1 MRLSRRQM
9 MAATAGMAA
18 ATAGRLNAAP
28 RKEAPLS
35 LWYEQ
40 PAKDWSEAL
49 PLGNGHL
56 GAMVFGTLASER
68 FQINESTL
76 WGGAPH
82 DYSPG
87 DRTAEL
93 ARLRAA
99 IFEDR
104 LDDAVRAGQDFMG
117 DPATLMPY
125 QPFVDLLIDMPGHDR
140 AQAYRRD
147 LRLDQAVH
155 TVSYERD
162 GVVYRRESFA
172 SFPDKAL
179 VIRLTADTPGKQSFR
194 IRLTSPQT
202 GANVSSGADGALLI
216 EGQIQPRQNPD
227 WSWTASWDKPGL
239 SYAGRLRV
247 VASGGAVR
255 ADGDALVVE
264 GADAVTLLFCGAT
277 SFKTYND
284 VSGDPLAL
292 TQRAIDQAGR
302 HDYAHL
308 KAAHLADHQALF
320 DRVSLRLGAAADLP
334 TDQRL
339 LAYKTT
345 PDPALEALFF
355 QYGRY
360 LLIAA
365 SRPGGQPANL
375 QGIWNNDLLPAWSS
389 KMTTNINLQMNYWIA
404 ETGDLWE
411 TQTPLWDLIDD
422 LQVTGAKTARDLYG
436 GEGWVLHHNTD
447 IWRATTPV
455 DGPWGIWPT
464 GGVWLANQMWDHYL
478 YSQDRDFLTKRC
490 FPAMRGAVAF
500 ALGLLVEA
508 PAGTPVAGK
517 WVSNPTISPENQYLL
532 AGKPYHLTYGAAM
545 DTEMIGELFD
555 SFIVAADA
563 LNITDPLLVKAKAAR
578 QRLPAIDVNQN
589 GGIREWIRDYA
600 EAEPHH
606 RHTSHLYGLYPGQSL
621 TPQVSPAL
629 AAAARKTLDLRTDE
643 GTGWSMAWRTALRAR
658 LRDGNHAH
666 VMLRSLISQF
676 TQPNLLD
683 VCPPFQIDGN
693 FGGPAGIAEMLVQSR
708 PGAVDLLPALPDA
721 WPQGEV
727 RGLRARGGLKVDMTW
742 DKGRLNRAVLHSPAA
757 GTVVV
762 RYGNTTET
770 LDLKAG
776 ANLFRPSKRSII

>member
-1 MRLSRRQM
+1 MRLSRRRM

-18 ATAGRLNAAP
+18 VTAGGLKAQTRQT
-28 RKEAPLS
+28 APLS
-35 LWYEQ
+35 LWYRQ

-56 GAMVFGTLASER
+56 GVMVFGTLAQER

-76 WGGAPH
+76 WGGSPH

-93 ARLRAA
+93 AQLRRA

-104 LDDAVRAGQDFMG
+104 PDDAVRAGQGFMG
-117 DPATLMPY
+117 NPATLMPY
-125 QPFVDLLIDMPGHDR
+125 QPFVDLLIDQPGHDQG
-140 AQAYRRD
+140 QAYHRE

-155 TVSYERD
+155 TVSYELD
-162 GVVYRRESFA
+162 GVAYRRESFV

-179 VIRLTADTPGKQSFR
+179 VVRLMADKPGRQSCR
-194 IRLTSPQT
+194 IRLTSPQA
-202 GANVSSGADGALLI
+202 GAEASGEADGSLLI
-216 EGQIQPRQNPD
+216 KGRIQPRQNPD
-227 WSWTASWDKPGL
+227 WSWTASWDAPGL
-239 SYAGRLRV
+239 HYAGRLKATV
-247 VASGGAVR
+247 SGGAMR
-255 ADGDALVVE
+255 TEGADLVIE
-264 GADAVTLLFCGAT
+264 GADAVTLVFTGAT
-277 SFKTYND
+277 SFRTYQD

-292 TQRAIDQAGR
+292 TRKALEQASR
-302 HDYAHL
+302 TCADL
-308 KAAHLADHQALF
+308 KVAHLADHQALF
-320 DRVSLRLGAAADLP
+320 DRVGLTLGDTGNDLP

-339 LAYKTT
+339 IAYKTM

-389 KMTTNINLQMNYWIA
+389 KMTTNINLQMNYWLA
-404 ETGDLWE
+404 ESGDLWE
-411 TQTPLWDLIDD
+411 MQTPLWDLIDD
-422 LQVTGAKTARDLYG
+422 LQVTGAKTARDFYG
-436 GEGWVLHHNTD
+436 ADGWVLHHNTD

-478 YSQDRDFLTKRC
+478 YSQDGDFLTRRC

-508 PAGTPVAGK
+508 PVGAPVAGK
-517 WVSNPTISPENQYLL
+517 LVSNPTISPENQYLL

-555 SFIVAADA
+555 SFVTAAET
-563 LNITDPLLVKAKAAR
+563 LNIEDPLLEKAKAAR
-578 QRLPAIDVNQN
+578 LRLPAIEINQN
-589 GGIREWIRDYA
+589 GGIQEWIRDYA

-606 RHTSHLYGLYPGQSL
+606 RHTSHLYGLYPGRSL
-621 TPQVSPAL
+621 TPQTSPAL
-629 AAAARKTLDLRTDE
+629 AEAARKTLDLRTDE
-643 GTGWSMAWRTALRAR
+643 GTGWSMAWRMALRAR

-666 VMLRSLISQF
+666 AMLHDLMSQF
-676 TQPNLLD
+676 TQANLLD

-693 FGGPAGIAEMLVQSR
+693 FGGPAGIAEMLLQSR
-708 PGAVDLLPALPDA
+708 PGAIDLLPALPEA

-727 RGLRARGGLKVDMTW
+727 RGLRARGGIKADLSW
-742 DKGRLNRAVLHSPAA
+742 RKGFLRHAVLHSAA
-757 GTVVV
+757 SQQIAV
-762 RYGNTTET
+762 RYG
-770 LDLKAG
+770 DKISRISLKAG
-776 ANLFRPSKRSII
+776 ANPLSLVNGAIS